1 MDIKEEYLKF
11 NVGSVNELIKQK
23 LEPQFPDVA
32 YKGSSA
38 NIMAETISSVFSMLV
53 YQLNRT
59 ASNSTFS
66 KTDSLTSLIE
76 QTKLLGYNP
85 VGYQSSS
92 MFVNIFPTNGFDIR
106 SYTIPRYSYI
116 NTTLGKFSTTEDL
129 EFSYSGSPDIALLDD
144 IVLKGGQ
151 WVEYPLLVG
160 DGAPNQRITITN
172 DIGKLIDHNSINV
185 YIKDTDNNG
194 KWEEWNQ
201 VDSLFLSSGFDKDF
215 EARLN
220 TTGTY
225 DLTFGDGVNGCYI
238 PDGASI
244 AIYYMSIITPDI
256 DETISSNTVSENLVR
271 FSTDR
276 INEILLDIVDV
287 DKTYVLGVTS
297 GAFFVENTSAST
309 AYSEPEDLID
319 IRRNA
324 PVAFQTQNR
333 LVTAEDYRSF
343 VINNFSDFISD
354 VVVLSNSE
362 FVDGYMQYYYEQ
374 GLENPLLESRALY
387 NQIEY
392 ADACNFNNVYV
403 FLIPKSGNYVSDIQK
418 KLIIDSIEKTKTL
431 TTSVVPSDPIYIN
444 FGIATPTT
452 AITEGDLNTSTL
464 QITKSSNSNRSDDD
478 IRTTVYN
485 TIVNYFDE
493 RSALFS
499 NTVDTVD
506 TYELNALLLNI
517 SGVQAVHTLND
528 NISNTGLQLYQFNP
542 QFPSK
547 VYTTPPNILFS
558 EIFVPRLYDNNLL
571 NKITILQSN
580 GNN

>member
-11 NVGSVNELIKQK
+11 NVGSVSELIKQK

-32 YKGSSA
+32 FRGSSA
-38 NIMAETISSVFSMLV
+38 NIMAETISSVFSMLT

-85 VGYQSSS
+85 VGYQPSS
-92 MFVNIFPTNGFDIR
+92 MFANIFPTNGFDIK

-116 NTTLGKFSTTEDL
+116 NTTLGRFSTTEDL
-129 EFSYSGSPDIALLDD
+129 EFSYSGSPDIALLED

-160 DGAPNQRITITN
+160 DGTTNQRITITN
-172 DIGKLIDHNSINV
+172 DMGKFIDHNSLNV
-185 YIKDTDNNG
+185 YIKDTVNNG

-201 VDSLFLSSGFDKDF
+201 VDSLFLSSGFDRDF
-215 EARLN
+215 ESRLN
-220 TTGTY
+220 TKGTY
-225 DLTFGDGVNGCYI
+225 DLTFGDGVNGCFI
-238 PDGASI
+238 PEGASV
-244 AIYYMSIITPDI
+244 AIYYMSIITPDVTEI
-256 DETISSNTVSENLVR
+256 ITPNTISEDLVR

-276 INEILLDIVDV
+276 INEILIDIVDV
-287 DKTYVLGVTS
+287 GKTFVLGVTS
-297 GAFFVENTSAST
+297 GSFYVENTSTST
-309 AYSEPEDLID
+309 GYSNPEDLTD

-343 VINNFSDFISD
+343 VSNNFSDFISD
-354 VVVLSNSE
+354 VVVLSNTE

-418 KLIIDSIEKTKTL
+418 KLIIDSVDKTKTL

-452 AITEGDLNTSTL
+452 GITEEDLNTSTL

-493 RSALFS
+493 RSSLFT
-499 NTVDTVD
+499 NTVDA
-506 TYELNALLLNI
+506 YELNALLLNI
-517 SGVQAVHTLND
+517 GGVQAVHTVNST
-528 NISNTGLQLYQFNP
+528 ISNVGLQLYQFNP

-571 NKITILQSN
+571 NKIIITQSN
-580 GNN
+580 VNN